1 MATVTATIC
10 EHAPVESALN
20 VALWPNGNFAVTTYK
35 TKILCKL

>member
-20 VALWPNGNFAVTTYK
+20 VALWPNGNFAVT
-35 TKILCKL
+35 KILCKL